1 MERQGAFYRHHRMSL
16 LWHLRPPQ
24 SGALACVYSLFVG
37 LVLRTLRWEPIW
49 KAIAGTTIMTG
60 VVMIIVGYSIAMG

>member
-1 MERQGAFYRHHRMSL
+1 MSL

-24 SGALACVYSLFVG
+24 AGVLACVYSLFVG